1 MNSKKV
7 HRRGFL
13 QAASATAASLSV
25 IGSSDLAHGGS
36 GKANAGTLAA
46 LGGTPVRNLKERP
59 FPSWPVIEKNDR
71 EAWQKVLEEGKWCRL
86 DGNYA
91 NTFEKAY
98 AELTDTKFCTATAN
112 GTSALFAS
120 LNALG
125 VGPGDEVIVPPYTFV
140 ATINVVL
147 LQHALPVFVDTDRQ
161 TFQIDAQKIEAAI
174 TPRTACIIPVHLGG
188 NAADLDAILAI
199 AKKHNLP
206 VIEDACQAHLGEWR
220 GKKLGSYGT
229 CGCFSFQA
237 SKNLN
242 SGEGGAIITNDD
254 EFNERCYAFHNN
266 GRGRRHR
273 GSSFTYANGGSN
285 LRMTEFQATLLL
297 TQMSRL
303 QEQAKT
309 RDENATYL
317 TKQLEEIAG
326 IIPAKHYGGC
336 TRNAYHLYMFRY
348 DKDQF
353 GGASRAKFLKALNA
367 EGIPCSSGYSP
378 LNKEPFLKQA
388 IDSKAYHAI
397 YSQDRL
403 AHYEKNDHC
412 PENDRLCEE
421 AVWMFQTM
429 LLGTRSD
436 MDQIA
441 EAVRKIRNNAT
452 ELAKV

>member
-1 MNSKKV
+1 LS
-7 HRRGFL
+7 
-13 QAASATAASLSV
+13 AAVSP
-25 IGSSDLAHGGS
+25 
-36 GKANAGTLAA
+36 LAA
-46 LGGTPVRNLKERP
+46 TPTRRTEGQGKLAVLGGTPVRNVREKP

-71 EAWQKVLEEGKWCRL
+71 EAWQRVLEEGKWCRL
-86 DGNYA
+86 DGNHA
-91 NTFEKAY
+91 NTFEKVY
-98 AELTDTKFCTATAN
+98 AEATGTKFCTATAN

-120 LNALG
+120 LNALNI
-125 VGPGDEVIVPPYTFV
+125 GPGDEVLVPPYTFV

-147 LQHALPVFVDTDRQ
+147 LQHALPVFVDSDRQ
-161 TFQIDAQKIEAAI
+161 TFQMDANKIEAAI

-188 NAADLDAILAI
+188 NAADLDAILAV

-206 VIEDACQAHLGEWR
+206 VIEDTCQAHLGEWR

-254 EFNERCYAFHNN
+254 DFMERCYAFHNN
-266 GRGRRHR
+266 GRGRRHSGR
-273 GSSFTYANGGSN
+273 SFTYANGGSN
-285 LRMTEFQATLLL
+285 LRMTEFQASLLL

-303 QEQAKT
+303 EEQMKR
-309 RDENATYL
+309 RDENGKYL
-317 TKQLEEIAG
+317 AQQLQEISG
-326 IIPAKHYGGC
+326 ISPAKEYGGC

-353 GGASRAKFLKALNA
+353 AGASRSKFLKALNA

-388 IDSKAYHAI
+388 LESKAYRAI

-403 AHYEKNDHC
+403 AHHEKNNHC

-421 AVWMFQTM
+421 AVWMYQTM
-429 LLGTRSD
+429 LLGSRSD
-436 MDQIA
+436 MDQIV
-441 EAVRKIRNNAT
+441 EAIRKIHDNAA
-452 ELAKV
+452 ELAKA

>member
-1 MNSKKV
+1 MQGDKLN
-7 HRRGFL
+7 RRRFL
-13 QAASATAASLSV
+13 QTASAGAAAFSAGPLLAGAAS
-25 IGSSDLAHGGS
+25 GRDSS
-36 GKANAGTLAA
+36 KGTLAA
-46 LGGTPVRNLKERP
+46 LGGKPIRTEP
-59 FPSWPVIEKNDR
+59 FPSWPVIESNDR
-71 EAWQKVLEEGKWCRL
+71 EAWMNVLKEGKWCRL

-91 NTFEKAY
+91 NTFEKIY
-98 AELTDTKFCTATAN
+98 AERTGTKHCTVTAN

-147 LQHALPVFVDTDRQ
+147 LQHALPVFVDSDRQ

-220 GKKLGSYGT
+220 GKKLGSYGA

-303 QEQAKT
+303 QEQAKL
-309 RDENATYL
+309 RDENAKYL

-326 IIPAKHYGGC
+326 II
-336 TRNAYHLYMFRY
+336 
-348 DKDQF
+348 
-353 GGASRAKFLKALNA
+353 
-367 EGIPCSSGYSP
+367 
-378 LNKEPFLKQA
+378 
-388 IDSKAYHAI
+388 
-397 YSQDRL
+397 
-403 AHYEKNDHC
+403 
-412 PENDRLCEE
+412 
-421 AVWMFQTM
+421 
-429 LLGTRSD
+429 
-436 MDQIA
+436 
-441 EAVRKIRNNAT
+441 
-452 ELAKV
+452 